1 MLEVLKEQQKSVRAN
16 QESGGL
22 QACTLYVITH
32 RPPCSSCECHHH
44 TNYFRQ
50 SKLLMGT
57 RHVVFHAL
65 FNLHNHQQVTTDDAA
80 HYV

>member
-1 MLEVLKEQQKSVRAN
+1 MLEVLKEQKKSESKPGVRRAA
-16 QESGGL
+16 GM
-22 QACTLYVITH
+22 YVITH
-32 RPPCSSCECHHH
+32 RLPCSSCECHHHHH

-80 HYV
+80 HHV